1 MSQTA
6 QSYPF
11 PVLGSDRM
19 DYAPDAA
26 YTTSEWRVADN
37 QAHLRHQIIGDS
49 YVARMVAEGRA
60 QFGVA
65 VVMKA
70 TMYRRTFIT
79 DNNGELSVS
88 QFIPIEKS
96 SRSIELPKLM
106 PMVIYTGDDQSVV
119 ADETMGLDKLWL
131 GRKFSLPKGAILA
144 RGQDLEF
151 EPSLEQLLRVK
162 KNPHMREGG
171 LEVDISSADSGFF
184 VVDVHPNLFDSMRS
198 AQAAGGGK
206 RHHLNSILTQAL
218 HAGFAQLA
226 QRFNEQDEEIQTL
239 ENFQSVKRQLDR
251 LGVAAWDDQEE
262 FDPCKAACAYYPHL
276 LEVNLS
282 KDDDDE

>member
-11 PVLGSDRM
+11 PVLGPDRM

-37 QAHLRHQIIGDS
+37 RAHLRHQIIGDN
-49 YVARMVAEGRA
+49 YVSRMVAEGRA

-65 VVMKA
+65 VVMRA
-70 TMYRRTFIT
+70 TMYRRTFIA
-79 DNNGELSVS
+79 DSNGELSAA
-88 QFIPIEKS
+88 QLIPIEKS

-106 PMVIYTGDDQSVV
+106 PMVIYTGDNQSVT

-131 GRKFSLPKGAILA
+131 GRQFSLPKGAILA

-162 KNPHMREGG
+162 KNPHLEEGE
-171 LEVDISSADSGFF
+171 LRVEIATADSGYF
-184 VVDVHPNLFDSMRS
+184 VVDVHPRLFDSMRS

-206 RHHLNSILTQAL
+206 RHHLNSILTHAL

-226 QRFNEQDEEIQTL
+226 HRFNEKDEEIQTL
-239 ENFQSVKRQLDR
+239 ENFQSVKRQLDE
-251 LGVAAWDDQEE
+251 LGVVAWDDQED

-276 LEVNLS
+276 LEVNLN
-282 KDDDDE
+282 KDDDNE